1 MLTLPDKTE
10 PTCWILFRK
19 LALLAPDG
27 AEPIAAALDLLEQV
41 YRFLATSRIVNTRFS
56 RTLLKQRRHA
66 TEFFSDP
73 WVDGWN
79 IVSTAQLLAYRA
91 LPRPLGT
98 HASDWPFG
106 FRMQLCACLLVAL
119 KWKKADSVM
128 RTGCDVLVTAACC
141 FMSAAEQDAV
151 RGDKT
156 KKASVFDAVMSAEA
170 RLVRDVF
177 CLSLGEGAMSAVELQ
192 LGAAHT
198 DGFLSPRETAVARNL
213 AVFQLRAVVRKAPE
227 TLMNDCLPAA
237 LIFNSLRWMNMR
249 PESVQHEVQALAAE
263 VASMLMITKRDDL
276 WVGPFADPVG
286 HTGRHLACSVEDLLR
301 A

>member
-1 MLTLPDKTE
+1 MALPE
-10 PTCWILFRK
+10 RSESTCWIILFRK
-19 LALLAPDG
+19 LAILAPDG
-27 AEPIAAALDLLEQV
+27 SEPIAAALDLLEQV
-41 YRFLATSRIVNTRFS
+41 YRFLVTSRIVNSRFS

-66 TEFFSDP
+66 AEFYSDP

-106 FRMQLCACLLVAL
+106 FRMQLCACLLVAC
-119 KWKKADSVM
+119 KWKKSDSVLG
-128 RTGCDVLVTAACC
+128 TGGDVL
-141 FMSAAEQDAV
+141 MSAAFCFMCSAEQESV
-151 RGDKT
+151 RGDK
-156 KKASVFDAVMSAEA
+156 KRKADVFNAVMSAEA
-170 RLVRDVF
+170 RLVKDVF
-177 CLSLGEGAMSAVELQ
+177 CLSLGEGTMSAVELQ

-198 DGFLSPRETAVARNL
+198 GGFLSPGETAVARNL

-227 TLMNDCLPAA
+227 TMMNDCLPAA
-237 LIFNSLRWMNMR
+237 LIFNSLRWTGMR

-263 VASMLMITKRDDL
+263 VACMLMITKRDDL
-276 WVGPFADPVG
+276 WVGAFADPVG
-286 HTGRHLACSVEDLLR
+286 HTGRHLSRSVESLLR